1 MIIPKAS
8 ISMEEG
14 TIVRWLLDEGETVS
28 TQSVLFELETD
39 KAIVEVPSPASGV
52 LLKILSP
59 SGPVKVEAV
68 VGWVG
73 APGESVDGKASAELV
88 DTEGHREPSAHDRT
102 LKHAFRLVNA
112 RRAKTRWRTGVKLST
127 LTGSGP
133 NGGGL
138 LRTM

>member
-1 MIIPKAS
+1 
-8 ISMEEG
+8 MEEG

-39 KAIVEVPSPASGV
+39 KAIVEVPSPADGV

-73 APGESVDGKASAELV
+73 APGESVGRQSIRRTVRYGGASRARLRMA
-88 DTEGHREPSAHDRT
+88 GT
-102 LKHAFRLVNA
+102 LKHAFRLRQRPPREDALENWA
-112 RRAKTRWRTGVKLST
+112 
-127 LTGSGP
+127 
-133 NGGGL
+133 
-138 LRTM
+138 